1 MEVEEGLLPSLF
13 RPVSLL
19 PCVLGFS
26 ENDESAADARGSTL
40 TSAKGSGRERPP
52 GPFSGLLASVPSDSA
67 LPAPP
72 SSPYASVDSPSPPPR
87 SLPAL
92 SSSCVPPHVKRSARF
107 LLFLLC
113 LSVCSHCAQA
123 APRFHWGQP
132 DRRPTFSLPKTSLS
146 SPYLA
151 MLLTVHPPVNSVL
164 TVHMSSSSL
173 FSSCPFP
180 ASSSRCASLSSPLF
194 SRSASP
200 AFSSSSSAAFP
211 LSRDADPD
219 EEEER
224 QRDTHTT
231 CESRER
237 TGAHPFLPAV
247 CECPGEFPIWQ
258 NAASGLALQLGLHP
272 FLPLVGCRAR
282 QPQDAANADPCRE
295 EPRAM
300 GGSETGETFLQLPQ
314 RTEKSRMQTR
324 GRGERLTWER
334 VRREGPERREAPEQ
348 PGTENLQT
356 GEEETEEERGRDRDG
371 NEAEG
376 DEKAGERM
384 EKPWCSGHGRHTG
397 TAGIRELEGDSFGK
411 ARTGDREREGLDF
424 KEAEKEEAKPR
435 ERGRRQS
442 AEIGDDPGERRLL
455 SEETAEKRRGRTKEG
470 AGRTLEAEAGSR
482 EKCMRKTERRKTRP
496 DSQRRPSTRSAARRA
511 ALRRRPT
518 PSGERQVSVSPEP
531 RNLFS
536 FRMCGTR
543 APLPAPASFSSPCS
557 SSLSSSP
564 FSSLPS
570 CASLSDHDAF
580 KSRRVSRASLG
591 CAFGSRAPVSAFLSP
606 PVGALRFGVSR
617 FRASSASACVS
628 PTRERVGWGARR
640 GREASCA
647 SAFLSLGGCP
657 PRNASFSPD
666 ACASSFRSSLR
677 CLSARGLPPRRVPS
691 ASETRSGCVW
701 GEGASSTAL
710 GGVPHLY
717 KWLCRHFPSLKRSLH
732 EFAELYV
739 PPVSSAPSLSREAGD
754 HGDEDTAGGKK
765 QKRAKGTAEH
775 PRLSVTGSSS
785 SPPSSPPA
793 KAADPQAELAA
804 AVERAVATA
813 PRMGRERG
821 RRGGARALAP
831 QTPRRREAHVAA
843 MQEVLR
849 LKEQELLA
857 AHRRR
862 VQEPS
867 VDLSSGRPPRRS
879 SSLLSPSDS
888 RLQPQ
893 APEPPVLSRGPEQT
907 GSLRDSAGPAASGP
921 SLPGCPVS
929 PASSLALGRPVP
941 LSRLHARLPIDALF
955 LDFNAI
961 IHLCS
966 HGHLPSTL
974 PPPLARFLPLLLQ
987 RVCGYLHRLV
997 SLVRPRK
1004 LLVLTLDGVPPLAK
1018 VTQQRSR
1025 RFRQSRD
1032 DRLAVRLE
1040 DEEEEDGKRCGL
1052 ARSACCLPRG
1062 AEGPGEQTLKKF
1074 IVHKLRTSPLW
1085 RHLHCVCLNTHSV
1098 PGEGEHKLLHLLRF
1112 GTWPEA
1118 KSLPHTLPG
1127 AGPTDGPAVSLSS
1140 VSSPAFPEAEPAAET
1155 GRNPERSAGDAGKAT
1170 RERLLRARPP
1180 GLRIVLPSREDSEPE
1195 KADGQPASA
1204 ALSRVA
1210 PAPSV
1215 ASPLGGNAPAGLIP
1229 PLPAKK
1235 KGQDG
1240 AHPLSRLERRQ
1251 REARPLFLSS
1261 FLHSKFRDRAAEAG
1275 SPPPP
1280 GDPQRRPPERGPLAS
1295 DADQSPSAG
1304 SNEERLSLSLPDA
1317 QENSGL
1323 EAAGQVALPGRVC
1336 LYGMDADLLM
1346 LTLSLHRSNLLI
1358 LRERQTSLE
1367 RTRAQAHAEAV
1378 ARARVNP
1385 HRAAALFASGRQR
1398 GRAREEIEEIEDSAA
1413 CERALLVPTRHDF
1426 LQYTSRDFE
1435 VVDVDALRGELLSGL
1450 RRAIA
1455 NGDPVA
1461 SPQTPQP
1468 EPAAGGRR
1476 DSPEKPFLAGSHTEK
1491 EPALRREQAS
1501 KPKAPASTHWL
1512 DGRRVLGDGR
1522 FLDPERLIDD
1532 FVFLSFFVGNDF
1544 LPGLPHLDIF
1554 QGGLATLVRT
1564 YTAALPALGGYL
1576 TLKTKINLERLRRL
1590 FQILALYEGPHF
1602 ESHIDSALLQSI
1614 ARAQAGLSCGYRE
1627 DARRDDLLDEA
1638 KRRIRPLLA
1647 NAPRAPPREN
1657 GREIDCTDPH
1667 AVLYYTSKFP
1677 LATLLGRPETRAN
1690 RDGPSAACPASP
1702 SRSLFASNLSRSPW
1716 AVPFA
1721 DFRARLAL
1729 DYVTGLFFLLRYYH
1743 TSKPCW
1749 SWFFPHEFAPLC
1761 SDLARLDPAALARS
1775 VALPSVREDFK
1786 FSPYAQLLA
1795 VLPASSAAL
1804 LPRVYRHLPREREL
1818 ADMFPDGFP
1827 VDSHPFHALRFDF
1840 KQVLEDKKEGQR
1852 SATDHDAAALPT
1864 QASSAFSSLPSS
1876 LFSEMDV
1883 RPASADPELAKSSS
1897 RSSSLTCAPPS
1908 PSRTSPSLEPR
1919 LDSRERDAIAL
1930 ALDAH
1935 ADPRFLASALSAAS
1949 AASLPSW
1956 LHRPILPPLD
1966 IPRLLEAARGAARAA
1981 RRGER
1986 SKEAAGSQGAGEKG
2000 REAETG
2006 ESAPTLEPRRGRR
2019 TSRQFSVSQPDEKRE
2034 GRDARP
2040 DEVEEPT
2047 ETPTEQGSG
2056 GGREQGSH
2064 AEREGDTP
2072 EARGDVYADKMGAS
2086 WGSEEDRMDSGLW
2099 TLQDVLRNRIG
2110 KPVMFWPP
2118 AASSLSPVGQ
2128 KRRAVPARG
2137 SAQEKRVS
2145 RSAAGVPAETKA
2157 KTESKARR
2165 QATGIFETKRK
2176 RRGRAAGGDETK
2188 KPGGREK
2195 ENGKLTASGDSDGD
2209 RRAKPAQGQ
2218 AQSVQKK
2225 GKRKQGPRRQEAAP
2239 ERTGDEDGVAGSG
2252 GLKQNAQVPTRGRR
2266 RAPKRRA
2273 TSADETHGGD
2283 STKDASGGARS
2294 AKANK

>member
-1 MEVEEGLLPSLF
+1 
-13 RPVSLL
+13 
-19 PCVLGFS
+19 
-26 ENDESAADARGSTL
+26 
-40 TSAKGSGRERPP
+40 
-52 GPFSGLLASVPSDSA
+52 
-67 LPAPP
+67 
-72 SSPYASVDSPSPPPR
+72 
-87 SLPAL
+87 
-92 SSSCVPPHVKRSARF
+92 
-107 LLFLLC
+107 
-113 LSVCSHCAQA
+113 
-123 APRFHWGQP
+123 
-132 DRRPTFSLPKTSLS
+132 
-146 SPYLA
+146 
-151 MLLTVHPPVNSVL
+151 
-164 TVHMSSSSL
+164 
-173 FSSCPFP
+173 
-180 ASSSRCASLSSPLF
+180 
-194 SRSASP
+194 
-200 AFSSSSSAAFP
+200 
-211 LSRDADPD
+211 
-219 EEEER
+219 
-224 QRDTHTT
+224 
-231 CESRER
+231 
-237 TGAHPFLPAV
+237 
-247 CECPGEFPIWQ
+247 
-258 NAASGLALQLGLHP
+258 
-272 FLPLVGCRAR
+272 
-282 QPQDAANADPCRE
+282 
-295 EPRAM
+295 M

-455 SEETAEKRRGRTKEG
+455 SEETAEKRRGRTKE
-470 AGRTLEAEAGSR
+470 
-482 EKCMRKTERRKTRP
+482 
-496 DSQRRPSTRSAARRA
+496 
-511 ALRRRPT
+511 
-518 PSGERQVSVSPEP
+518 
-531 RNLFS
+531 
-536 FRMCGTR
+536 
-543 APLPAPASFSSPCS
+543 
-557 SSLSSSP
+557 
-564 FSSLPS
+564 
-570 CASLSDHDAF
+570 
-580 KSRRVSRASLG
+580 
-591 CAFGSRAPVSAFLSP
+591 
-606 PVGALRFGVSR
+606 
-617 FRASSASACVS
+617 
-628 PTRERVGWGARR
+628 
-640 GREASCA
+640 
-647 SAFLSLGGCP
+647 
-657 PRNASFSPD
+657 
-666 ACASSFRSSLR
+666 
-677 CLSARGLPPRRVPS
+677 
-691 ASETRSGCVW
+691 GCVW

-1062 AEGPGEQTLKKF
+1062 AEGPGE
-1074 IVHKLRTSPLW
+1074 RTSCFLSFY
-1085 RHLHCVCLNTHSV
+1085 HIVK
-1098 PGEGEHKLLHLLRF
+1098 GEGEHKLLHLLRF